1 MALALRDKAV
11 CELSRACGTAG
22 ILDGKPNHRG
32 PVDSL
37 YRLGTGL
44 SITGSNAEQP
54 AISRKFEQFA
64 RFETDFGGLTALI
77 VLDTVISSFAKH

>member
-1 MALALRDKAV
+1 MFQDFLTMALALRDKAV

-32 PVDSL
+32 RVDSL

-44 SITGSNAEQP
+44 SMTGSNPEQP
-54 AISRKFEQFA
+54 AISRNSSSSP
-64 RFETDFGGLTALI
+64 
-77 VLDTVISSFAKH
+77 VLRPISAV